1 MLEEPTRTLGGTNML
16 GLGPDAGLRR
26 IVKRETGIELPDDA
40 TVQDALNAVSKAQ
53 IPGFQMGG
61 VVAGPK
67 TGYTTMLHGTEAV
80 IPMDTGQTS
89 IPVEL
94 KGMNN
99 SMSQQMGIMKQQL
112 DRLDSMVHMLGRS
125 NRAQQDMLQS
135 SYS

>member
-1 MLEEPTRTLGGTNML
+1 
-16 GLGPDAGLRR
+16 
-26 IVKRETGIELPDDA
+26 
-40 TVQDALNAVSKAQ
+40 
-53 IPGFQMGG
+53 MGG